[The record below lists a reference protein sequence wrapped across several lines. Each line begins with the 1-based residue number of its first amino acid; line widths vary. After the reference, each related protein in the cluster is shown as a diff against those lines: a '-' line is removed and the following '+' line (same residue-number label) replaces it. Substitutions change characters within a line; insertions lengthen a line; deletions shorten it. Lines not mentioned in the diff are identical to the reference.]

1 MGQCEQVHVKF
12 NQNFKVL
19 NNCDS
24 TSFCSQSDVS
34 SRRLLHSESVARR
47 TYDVLTNKKAI
58 QDRKIL
64 DKIRKGDQGIEKEN
78 THQETQ
84 KE

>member
-1 MGQCEQVHVKF
+1 M
-12 NQNFKVL
+12 
-19 NNCDS
+19 
-24 TSFCSQSDVS
+24 
-34 SRRLLHSESVARR
+34 ARR

-84 KE
+84 KEWIANKSQNLAQWIKNVCKEMLRYYNTLDCYH